1 MAAVPSSYAGR
12 HTHMDDP
19 EAVVSEHVMRTTV
32 AR

>member
-1 MAAVPSSYAGR
+1 MAAVPNSDAGR
-12 HTHMDDP
+12 RTHVDDP